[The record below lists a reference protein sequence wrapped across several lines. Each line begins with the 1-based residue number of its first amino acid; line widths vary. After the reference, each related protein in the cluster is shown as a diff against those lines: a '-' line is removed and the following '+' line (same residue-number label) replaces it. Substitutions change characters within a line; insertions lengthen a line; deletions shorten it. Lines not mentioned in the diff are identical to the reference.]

1 MSALVLLAPTIK
13 QAITTDVAFAFQP
26 DAGVEDSN
34 VQSPPQSWR
43 VRFWSDVDCWIHV
56 DNTEV
61 AATASDFPVTAK
73 DSRQNTFVIPP
84 GGFISVLAQSASG
97 NAYFTRVK
105 HS

>member
-1 MSALVLLAPTIK
+1 MSALVLLAPTVK
-13 QAITTDVAFAFQP
+13 QAITTDAAFSFQP
-26 DAGVEDSN
+26 DTNSADAN
-34 VQSPPQSWR
+34 PNDNPQSWR

-56 DNTEV
+56 DKTEV

-97 NAYFTRVK
+97 DAYFSRVK